1 MNYMS
6 HTDCTEGTE
15 EEPNSALLLERLKE
29 HEYRESNSPV
39 DCAACDDKHKPYKTN
54 SLTPNPSPKERGVI
68 RLDCWHFL
76 YS

>member
-1 MNYMS
+1 MS

-39 DCAACDDKHKPYKTN
+39 GLAAGVWRTRIA
-54 SLTPNPSPKERGVI
+54 RGG
-68 RLDCWHFL
+68 HGGGA
-76 YS
+76 